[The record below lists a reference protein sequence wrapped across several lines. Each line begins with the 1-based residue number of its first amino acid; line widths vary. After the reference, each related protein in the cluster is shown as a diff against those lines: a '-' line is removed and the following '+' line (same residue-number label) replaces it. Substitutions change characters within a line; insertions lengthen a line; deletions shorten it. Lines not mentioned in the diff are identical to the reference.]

1 MKYSFESVNKNTF
14 INYLVELAS
23 CWAIF
28 IVITGLFMTI
38 YRKYLKSG
46 ASTITRKQSA
56 RVHAVLVTV
65 LSIPLILLILLLTKK
80 KYAI

>member
-1 MKYSFESVNKNTF
+1 
-14 INYLVELAS
+14 
-23 CWAIF
+23 
-28 IVITGLFMTI
+28 MTI

-46 ASTITRKQSA
+46 ASTIARKQSA